1 MTFKEIENKLSNI
14 EKLRERFCK
23 DRNLP
28 VKIFISPYFES
39 RLKLVVDENGFSDE
53 YVRYEKFINMVY
65 NRFGNAEEYFA
76 YYNKIKDDA
85 INFIKA
91 TDGYNKFN
99 QEDMNKFRIQNIG
112 FPAKDIYKAT
122 NNGKRF
128 ISIDMGKANFSAL
141 KRYDSSIV
149 GNTNSYEEFI
159 SMFVADIEHLKAS
172 KYIRQVIFGN
182 CNPGRTTTY
191 EKYLMD
197 TVLTKILEVVKKD
210 DVVFFATDEIVID
223 VSMYEQSDL
232 DNLYKLIIKETSKF
246 SFPLKVSMFNLSK
259 LNGVDGYVKHNIDGT
274 REIKGVNSVDYPF
287 VARALLGQDVCED
300 DAVFVSDGR
309 LAKLL
314 DVPIVSLSEEL

>member
-1 MTFKEIENKLSNI
+1 MTLKEIENKLSNI

-39 RLKLVVDENGFSDE
+39 RLDLVVDGNSLGGEQKK
-53 YVRYEKFINMVY
+53 YEEFIRMVY
-65 NRFGNAEEYFA
+65 NRFGNTEEYFA

-91 TDGYNKFN
+91 TNGYNRFN
-99 QEDMNKFRIQNIG
+99 HEDMNRFRIRNTG

-122 NNGKRF
+122 NHGKRF
-128 ISIDMGKANFSAL
+128 ISIDMNKANFSAL
-141 KRYDSSIV
+141 KAYDSSIV
-149 GNTNSYEEFI
+149 GNANSYEEFI
-159 SMFVADIEHLKAS
+159 GMFVADIDHLESS

-182 CNPGRTTTY
+182 CNPSRTVTY

-197 TVLTKILEVVKKD
+197 TVLTKLLEIVKQEE
-210 DVVFFATDEIVID
+210 VVFFATDEIVID

-232 DNLYKLIIKETSKF
+232 DNVYKLIIEETSKF

-287 VARALLGQDVCED
+287 VVRALLGQDVCED
-300 DAVFVSDGR
+300 DTVFVSDGR